1 MSNNL
6 LLYDGNM
13 VGSVLHAFVP
23 IVEASKHAK
32 TLTHLF
38 QVSGTRTRS
47 CFHHTKMA
55 MFGNKHSHNDFTTD
69 RWVLNLFIAMYTC
82 LLFCSF
88 HILNKFT
95 FVHQDAL
102 KHNNISKKLWTTY
115 SKKIW
120 KPLQMHGQQ
129 SLWTRAYNRMSW
141 LQELNTLFPK
151 ELPFNIAHLGTTCFP
166 TMKIP

>member
-13 VGSVLHAFVP
+13 VGNVLHAFVP

-38 QVSGTRTRS
+38 QVTGTRTRS

-55 MFGNKHSHNDFTTD
+55 MFGNKHPHNDFTID

-102 KHNNISKKLWTTY
+102 KHNNISKKL
-115 SKKIW
+115 
-120 KPLQMHGQQ
+120 
-129 SLWTRAYNRMSW
+129 
-141 LQELNTLFPK
+141 
-151 ELPFNIAHLGTTCFP
+151 
-166 TMKIP
+166 